1 MDIYKSPIIEDEK
14 VVYKTTIVQ
23 GLTNSAH
30 TLEIVPIGD
39 GLVPIE
45 AIEVHQPP
53 LKYSQYVFSSFNR
66 ETFGIVL

>member
-53 LKYSQYVFSSFNR
+53 LK
-66 ETFGIVL
+66 